1 MLPNVSKQPKASVE
15 TPAVPDFE
23 GALAELEALVQRL
36 ERGEQTLEQALA
48 DFERGVHLA
57 RGCQEALARA
67 ELRVQE
73 LLGASDPAR
82 AEASRAPGADT
93 PDP

>member
-1 MLPNVSKQPKASVE
+1 MLPNVSKQPNASAA
-15 TPAVPDFE
+15 TPATPDFE
-23 GALAELEALVQRL
+23 HALAELEELVQRL

-73 LLGASDPAR
+73 LLDTPGLADAGAPPT
-82 AEASRAPGADT
+82 PGADA
-93 PDP
+93 PEP